1 MSNAVERLHEV
12 LATVSS
18 GDPELARAYNNAGLE
33 YRDAGETAKAAECFS
48 KALSNLEG
56 SEESPLLAAVLNNS
70 GLAMFDAGNVKE
82 ASGFIERAF
91 EMRRR
96 VLDPDD
102 PELGSSYVNMGFV
115 RHLRMEIGK
124 AEECYAEASR
134 LLGDVESRETAALYD
149 DIGVIRGEKGDMRG
163 ALESYLKALSILEH
177 VLPPGHSDFARS
189 FNNVGYAYLELGDRE
204 NALVYLRK
212 ARDAADALPS
222 GNPLV
227 RTIDANLK
235 RAEKSGRG
243 LFGFLRK
250 S

>member
-1 MSNAVERLHEV
+1 MPDAVRHLDEV

-18 GDPELARAYNNAGLE
+18 DDPELARAYNNAGLE
-33 YRDAGETAKAAECFS
+33 YRDAGDTAKAAECFS
-48 KALSNLEG
+48 KALSILEG
-56 SEESPLLAAVLNNS
+56 SEESPLLAAVLNNT
-70 GLAMFDAGNVKE
+70 GLAMFDSGKAKE
-82 ASGFIERAF
+82 ASGYIERAF

-96 VLDPDD
+96 ILSPDD

-115 RHLRMEIGK
+115 HHLRKDIGK

-149 DIGVIRGEKGDMRG
+149 DIGVIRGEKGDMKG

-177 VLPPGHSDFARS
+177 VLPPGHTDFARS
-189 FNNVGYAYLELGDRE
+189 YNNVGYAYLELGDRE
-204 NALVYLRK
+204 NALVYLRRAK
-212 ARDAADALPS
+212 DVAGSLPS

-227 RTIDANLK
+227 RVIDANLK

-243 LFGFLRK
+243 LLGFLKRG
-250 S
+250 